1 MKTQSLSLYF
11 RVDLAK
17 ECQRLIDGFK
27 KNISTSE
34 TVRTLLEMKTMLKT
48 PDWQKSSIWM
58 VIIYAITFVKHK
70 ENMSVQ

>member
-1 MKTQSLSLYF
+1 MGSSVCKCLSMCS

-58 VIIYAITFVKHK
+58 VVVLCYF
-70 ENMSVQ
+70 